1 MRWVWREEA
10 TEAVI
15 KFLEDT
21 RVGSRSSG
29 MARAKVDDRE
39 SVGQESEGEEG
50 EEGGPGPP

>member
-15 KFLEDT
+15 EFLEDT
-21 RVGSRSSG
+21 PVGSRSSVT
-29 MARAKVDDRE
+29 ARANVDDRE
-39 SVGQESEGEEG
+39 SVGQVSEG